1 MASSGES
8 VVHTENN
15 EDTALARAEAEIER
29 TRERLI
35 ASAMTLQRELGRAS
49 DWREWVRRKPGLTL
63 ALAFGI
69 GVLIGRRG

>member
-1 MASSGES
+1 MAGSAEG
-8 VVHTENN
+8 VIQNENG

-35 ASAMTLQRELGRAS
+35 ASALTLQRELGRAS

-63 ALAFGI
+63 GLAFGI